1 MFANIP
7 QGRILIYLGILG
19 MVPVLLVL
27 FNIWQKVEAVDVLE
41 SRIERVQEK
50 AITRDVKQS
59 TNIAVI
65 DHYRGSDNF
74 YLDKYIEKLQLLEP
88 EVESL
93 QRIINNK
100 KFADDEEARKRY
112 EQLVGPSNA
121 LMFNEGAVIRYPL
134 FREVVETQVR
144 PVEVNIQDIQR
155 ILSLVEGIPLG
166 GNTIPDKHPQ
176 LIILDF
182 RLDKKRLSEDNDV
195 FQLNMRLLK
204 REYL

>member
-1 MFANIP
+1 MLNNIP

-19 MVPVLLVL
+19 LIPTLLVL
-27 FNIWQKVEAVDVLE
+27 FNIWQQVDTVDALQSRVEHIQD
-41 SRIERVQEK
+41 K
-50 AITRDVKQS
+50 ALTTSLKQS
-59 TNIAVI
+59 NNLSVI
-65 DHYRGSDNF
+65 EHYRGSDNF

-88 EVESL
+88 EVDAL
-93 QRIINNK
+93 QRIISNK

-112 EQLVGPSNA
+112 EFLVGPSNA
-121 LMFNEGAVIRYPL
+121 LMFNEGAVLRYPL

-144 PVEVNIQDIQR
+144 PVEVNLKDIQS
-155 ILSLVEGIPLG
+155 ILSLVEGVPLG
-166 GNTIPDKHPQ
+166 GETIPEKHPQ

-182 RLDKKRLSEDNDV
+182 RLDKKQISEDNDV